1 MCASQQSCPPLGIDG
16 FSVGS
21 SLRLKDT
28 RPEPAV
34 CNHDQSPSS
43 LRWGAQVVS
52 SLSAVLFLARS
63 TPLGVPRRH
72 FLMGTERG
80 EGGQKRAADSGLRQ
94 RLPAGRIDQWKAT
107 LPLLALQWWRATW
120 RRLTVSSRCSLFP
133 PPRLDLH
140 SPHTAQSFH
149 PSPANSHWP
158 SAFSP
163 NLLNE

>member
-1 MCASQQSCPPLGIDG
+1 MCASQQSCPLLGIDG
-16 FSVGS
+16 PSAGS
-21 SLRLKDT
+21 SLRLEDT

-34 CNHDQSPSS
+34 CNHDQSPRS

-63 TPLGVPRRH
+63 TPRGVPRRH
-72 FLMGTERG
+72 FLVGTERG
-80 EGGQKRAADSGLRQ
+80 EGGQKRAADSGLWQ
-94 RLPAGRIDQWKAT
+94 RLPAGHIDRWKAT
-107 LPLLALQWWRATW
+107 LPLLALQRWRATW
-120 RRLTVSSRCSLFP
+120 RSLAVSSQCIYFP
-133 PPRLDLH
+133 PLDLH
-140 SPHTAQSFH
+140 SSHTAQSFH